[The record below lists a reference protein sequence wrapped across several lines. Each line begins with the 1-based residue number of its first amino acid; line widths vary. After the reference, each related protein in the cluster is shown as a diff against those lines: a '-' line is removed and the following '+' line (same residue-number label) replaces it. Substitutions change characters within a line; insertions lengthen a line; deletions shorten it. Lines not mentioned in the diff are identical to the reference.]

1 MITNMMLN
9 LVRNYFLDIS
19 LQWATYVSANL
30 LDLRL
35 LALNLHLLVG
45 DSASLFRDFACK
57 LIVLRA

>member
-1 MITNMMLN
+1 MLN